1 MGKLFALG
9 VGLIYLILATQFR
22 SYWQPLII
30 LLTVPLAFTGVVL
43 GLLVSGNPLSL
54 YTLYGVIAL
63 TGIAVNS
70 AIVLIDAANERRGAG
85 MSVQHAAI
93 YAARRRVVPILIT
106 STTTIGG
113 LLSLAIGLGGKS
125 LMWGPV
131 AASIVWGLG
140 FSTVLTLFA
149 VPLLYWMFMR
159 RFSGV
164 VTMRNFLPPSASMV
178 LLLAACSEAPPPPA
192 PRARLVRTL
201 KVGAGDTAIEWRRSG
216 ATAARY
222 APAVETTL
230 GFRIAGKIV
239 ERRVDV
245 GQAVKAGQV
254 LARLDPADSALQL
267 AQAEAQHALAA
278 ADLARYRDLRTKN
291 FVSAS
296 ALDARETAFKA
307 AAAQA
312 QLAKN
317 QAGYATLAAERNGVV
332 SQVLAEAGQV
342 VGAGQAVFRLA
353 PDGEREVAIS
363 IPESEIGAFKPGQAA
378 TVRFWATAG
387 AADRPVAGRLREVSP
402 MADPVTRTFAA
413 RISLQDADP
422 LLPLGMTATVRFPN
436 GTGGASALF
445 VPLTAIF
452 QQGNQPAVW
461 IVGADNTV
469 KLQPVSVRPTPMPAP
484 W

>member
-1 MGKLFALG
+1 MKLAAL
-9 VGLIYLILATQFR
+9 F
-22 SYWQPLII
+22 
-30 LLTVPLAFTGVVL
+30 LLPF
-43 GLLVSGNPLSL
+43 
-54 YTLYGVIAL
+54 
-63 TGIAVNS
+63 
-70 AIVLIDAANERRGAG
+70 
-85 MSVQHAAI
+85 
-93 YAARRRVVPILIT
+93 
-106 STTTIGG
+106 
-113 LLSLAIGLGGKS
+113 
-125 LMWGPV
+125 
-131 AASIVWGLG
+131 
-140 FSTVLTLFA
+140 
-149 VPLLYWMFMR
+149 
-159 RFSGV
+159 
-164 VTMRNFLPPSASMV
+164 
-178 LLLAACSEAPPPPA
+178 LLAACSEAPPPPA
-192 PRARLVRTL
+192 APRLVRTL
-201 KVGAGDTAIEWRRSG
+201 KVGAGDTAINGIDRTYSGEVRARS
-216 ATAARY
+216 
-222 APAVETTL
+222 ETTL
-230 GFRIAGKIV
+230 GFRVAGKIV

-254 LARLDPADSALQL
+254 LARLDPVDAGLQL
-267 AQAEAQHALAA
+267 TQAEAQHALAA

-307 AAAQA
+307 AEAQA

-317 QAGYATLAAERNGVV
+317 QAGYTTLVAERNGVV

-378 TVRFWATAG
+378 KVSFWATAG
-387 AADRPVAGRLREVSP
+387 AADRPVSGRLREVSP
-402 MADPVTRTFAA
+402 VADPVTRTFAA

-436 GTGGASALF
+436 GTGGASTLF

-469 KLQPVSVRPTPMPAP
+469 KLQPVSVSAYTDSGAVVTGGLAGGEQIVAAGVNLLTAGEKVRVAP
-484 W
+484 QATSR